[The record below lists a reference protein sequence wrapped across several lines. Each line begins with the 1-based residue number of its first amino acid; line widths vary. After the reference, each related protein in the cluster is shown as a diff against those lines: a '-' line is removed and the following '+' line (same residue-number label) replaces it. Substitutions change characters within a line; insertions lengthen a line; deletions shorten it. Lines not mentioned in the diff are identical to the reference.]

1 MDFLLPLKDIQKNEI
16 FSIFYH
22 LSRKKID
29 LSRKKIETLCSA
41 VYGLLNAFLVVSC

>member
-22 LSRKKID
+22 LSRKKI
-29 LSRKKIETLCSA
+29 ETLCSA
-41 VYGLLNAFLVVSC
+41 VYGLLNAFLVVGC